1 MVPDDELPAP
11 PPEAEPQR
19 LALRRLFEERLSQ
32 LSADSRT
39 QMAGQVG
46 DPELQALCFDP
57 LPNVARAM
65 VDNPRFGLVHAR
77 LLAAHHSHSTGLS
90 ALTKKDAF
98 LRDPEVQRM
107 LLRNVQTPGSLLQ
120 RIFHQRRLIE
130 LFQLSTGREMPEK
143 NKIASREAFRAR
155 WSSGLSEEK
164 VDTLFR
170 TEGRILA
177 QLIGLAMDQKSASL
191 FCHRT
196 VTSLLLVQNLAR
208 WAGTPPSVLAHLL
221 KQVVVRNQP
230 QVRMLLLRHPNLP
243 SHARAGSD

>member
-1 MVPDDELPAP
+1 
-11 PPEAEPQR
+11 
-19 LALRRLFEERLSQ
+19 
-32 LSADSRT
+32 
-39 QMAGQVG
+39 
-46 DPELQALCFDP
+46 
-57 LPNVARAM
+57 
-65 VDNPRFGLVHAR
+65 
-77 LLAAHHSHSTGLS
+77 
-90 ALTKKDAF
+90 
-98 LRDPEVQRM
+98 
-107 LLRNVQTPGSLLQ
+107 
-120 RIFHQRRLIE
+120 
-130 LFQLSTGREMPEK
+130 MPEK

-177 QLIGLAMDQKSASL
+177 QLVGLAMDQKSAAL

-208 WAGTPPSVLAHLL
+208 WAGTPPPVLAHLL
-221 KQVVVRNQP
+221 KQAVVRNQP